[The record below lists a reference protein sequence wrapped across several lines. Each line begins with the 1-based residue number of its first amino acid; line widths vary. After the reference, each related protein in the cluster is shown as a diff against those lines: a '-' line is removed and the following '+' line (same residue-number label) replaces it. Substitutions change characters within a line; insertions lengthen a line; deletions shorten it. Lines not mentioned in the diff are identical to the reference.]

1 MFESTKAKLLG
12 AGVGLMLIGSAAG
25 GTALLGIT
33 STAAQTPPATPAVTQ
48 NAPANQTPDTAET
61 TNAPEGAK
69 AETAEANEPQ
79 LPGGGHA
86 DADGV
91 DVQHDFQGVE

>member
-1 MFESTKAKLLG
+1 MFETMKSKVLG
-12 AGVGLMLIGSAAG
+12 AGLGLALVGSAVGGVAMTGLTSAG
-25 GTALLGIT
+25 
-33 STAAQTPPATPAVTQ
+33 AQTPPNTPSVTQ
-48 NAPANQTPDTAET
+48 SQQAE
-61 TNAPEGAK
+61 APE
-69 AETAEANEPQ
+69 TADKPEANEPQ

>member
-1 MFESTKAKLLG
+1 MFKTMKSKVVG
-12 AGVGLMLIGSAAG
+12 AGLGLALA
-25 GTALLGIT
+25 GTALGGVVMT
-33 STAAQTPPATPAVTQ
+33 GVTAASAQTPPTTPPVTQ
-48 NAPANQTPDTAET
+48 SQPAD
-61 TNAPEGAK
+61 APETASK
-69 AETAEANEPQ
+69 AEANEPQ

>member
-1 MFESTKAKLLG
+1 MFDTVKSKVVG
-12 AGVGLMLIGSAAG
+12 AGLGLALLGSAAG
-25 GTALLGIT
+25 GVVMTGV
-33 STAAQTPPATPAVTQ
+33 TAAAAQVPPSTPSVTQ
-48 NAPANQTPDTAET
+48 PTQAE
-61 TNAPEGAK
+61 APETAG
-69 AETAEANEPQ
+69 TAEANEPQ

>member
-1 MFESTKAKLLG
+1 MFETIKSKVLG
-12 AGVGLMLIGSAAG
+12 AGLGLALVGSAVGGVAMTGLTSAG
-25 GTALLGIT
+25 
-33 STAAQTPPATPAVTQ
+33 AQTPPSTPSVTQ
-48 NAPANQTPDTAET
+48 SQPADAPGAD
-61 TNAPEGAK
+61 APESATD
-69 AETAEANEPQ
+69 TAEANEPQ

>member
-1 MFESTKAKLLG
+1 MFNTMRSKVLG
-12 AGVGLMLIGSAAG
+12 AGLGLAMA
-25 GTALLGIT
+25 GTALGGVVLTGV
-33 STAAQTPPATPAVTQ
+33 TAASAQTPPTTPSATQSQPA
-48 NAPANQTPDTAET
+48 E
-61 TNAPEGAK
+61 APETAG
-69 AETAEANEPQ
+69 TAEANEPQ